1 MRHFSHGAPASVLFA
16 VILLFLAA
24 DPLVAQA
31 GDALPK
37 VSLYALDGKPVT
49 LASFNG
55 KVVLLDFWAS
65 WCAPCRKSFPFLDEM
80 QTKHAAE
87 GLRVVGLTLE
97 EDTDAVTGFL
107 EEVPV
112 NFTIV
117 RDPSEQAGEAF
128 GVVAMPTTFLIDR
141 EGRIAARFEGGDES
155 VHKKIEAAVTTLLA
169 GGTLP
174 PGTDVRVAASVEATG
189 DLKAWQRGYLAD
201 PIMSLDGDPLT
212 RLIREHIHASKEG
225 ASGDGGAAGGGCG
238 CN

>member
-1 MRHFSHGAPASVLFA
+1 MRHLRLRLSASVIVA
-16 VILLFLAA
+16 VALFLSASA
-24 DPLVAQA
+24 PFVAHA
-31 GDALPK
+31 GDAMPD
-37 VSLYALDGKPVT
+37 VTLYGLDGKPLT
-49 LASFNG
+49 LAAFKG

-65 WCAPCRKSFPFLDEM
+65 WCAPCRKSFPFLNEL
-80 QTKHAAE
+80 QKTHAAE
-87 GLRVVGLTLE
+87 GLQVVGLTLE
-97 EDTDAVTGFL
+97 EDDDAVAGFL
-107 EEVPV
+107 ALVPAS
-112 NFTIV
+112 FTIA
-117 RDPSEQAGEAF
+117 RDTTEHAGEAF
-128 GVVAMPTTFLIDR
+128 GVVAMPTSFLIDR

-155 VHKKIEAAVTTLLA
+155 VHKKIDAAVATLLA

-189 DLKAWQRGYLAD
+189 ELKAWQRGYLAD

>member
-1 MRHFSHGAPASVLFA
+1 MRHFRLRLSASFIFA
-16 VILLFLAA
+16 VVLLFLTAA
-24 DPLVAQA
+24 PLVAQA
-31 GDALPK
+31 GDAIPD
-37 VSLYALDGKPVT
+37 VTLYSLDGKPLT
-49 LASFNG
+49 LAAFKG
-55 KVVLLDFWAS
+55 RVVLLDFWAS

-80 QTKHAAE
+80 QTKHASE

-97 EDTDAVTGFL
+97 EDDNAVTGFL
-107 EEVPV
+107 ASVPV
-112 NFTIV
+112 NFTIA
-117 RDPSEQAGEAF
+117 RDTSERAGEAF
-128 GVVAMPTTFLIDR
+128 GVVAMPTSFLIDR
-141 EGRIAARFEGGDES
+141 EGRVAARFEGGDES

-212 RLIREHIHASKEG
+212 RIIREHIHASKEG

>member
-1 MRHFSHGAPASVLFA
+1 MRPSRFRLPATLT
-16 VILLFLAA
+16 LAA
-24 DPLVAQA
+24 VFVVLAAVPMPAGA
-31 GDALPK
+31 GDAIPD
-37 VSLYALDGKPVT
+37 VTLYALDGKP
-49 LASFNG
+49 LSLSSFKG

-80 QTKHAAE
+80 QTKHASE

-97 EDTDAVTGFL
+97 EDSDAVTGFL
-107 EEVPV
+107 ESVPV
-112 NFTIV
+112 NFTIA
-117 RDPSEQAGEAF
+117 RDTSERAGEAF
-128 GVVAMPTTFLIDR
+128 GVVAMPTSFLIDR
-141 EGRIAARFEGGDES
+141 EGRVAARFEGGDES
-155 VHKKIEAAVTTLLA
+155 VHKKIEAAVATLLA
-169 GGTLP
+169 GGSLP